1 MLFRL
6 IVVIINYH
14 VVDQIGWMLRALM
27 FLSLSIL
34 MLIVQ
39 PYKKRYMNVLDGLLL
54 ALMGFL
60 TLLIV
65 TFQYL
70 MPSANEALVLMSV
83 VAYGIP
89 QLVLLLSVT
98 YQQLKGK
105 WIVRCITG
113 KVGTLLKQ
121 VRTRNQAADELSDAD
136 SLPHR
141 LVSPNQYNKSLLS
154 ESERTHA
161 NSETLS
167 VRGQVPAVYTYGSI
181 S

>member
-1 MLFRL
+1 MLLRFL
-6 IVVIINYH
+6 VFIVNYH
-14 VVDQIGWMLRALM
+14 VVDQIARLLRVMM

-60 TLLIV
+60 TLVIITSLYI
-65 TFQYL
+65 L
-70 MPSANEALVLMSV
+70 PSANKALALISMI
-83 VAYGIP
+83 AGGIP

-98 YQQLKGK
+98 YTQLKGK
-105 WIVRCITG
+105 QIVRCITG
-113 KVGTLLKQ
+113 KVATLLKQ
-121 VRTRNQAADELSDAD
+121 LRTRNQADELSDAD

-141 LVSPNQYNKSLLS
+141 LVSPNQYNRSLLS
-154 ESERTHA
+154 ESERTHT

-167 VRGQVPAVYTYGSI
+167 VRGQVPPVYTYGSI